1 MAEHPGVPT
10 PHRPADTGG
19 QTHTLGLLYP
29 PADRNRVYTTMQL
42 AFIGGVAE
50 AAASYGYDL
59 LLSPADT
66 DDDPSFRRLVGE
78 GRWPDGPWRTGGE
91 GREEAERPCAGVP
104 RVDGVIVMEVRRE
117 DNRVGHLAEAGFP
130 FVAIGRN
137 LRADAAGWVDLDF
150 AGLASACVQHLADLG
165 HRRIA
170 FVNRSER
177 LFYSGYGF
185 ARLGDEGYTEAMTKL
200 GLTPR
205 AYLCDDDI
213 VSGQEVVERILRDD
227 PATTSLVTQN
237 EAALEGLYRGLTRHG
252 RSVPRDFSVVGVA
265 IGRNLRADAAGWVDL
280 DFAGLASACVQHL
293 ADLGHRRIAFVNRSE
308 RLFYSG
314 YGFARLGDEGYTEAM
329 TKLGLTPRAYL
340 CDDDIVSGQE
350 VVERILRDDPATT
363 SLVTQNEAALEGLY
377 RGLTRHGRSVPRDFS
392 VVGVAA
398 SPWAEQVSPP
408 LTAADIPAK
417 EMSRVAV
424 DLLVERLRSPGS
436 DPRRVLMKP
445 LIALRAST
453 GRCRPVPGSEPEPE
467 FPDFDLDF

>member
-1 MAEHPGVPT
+1 M
-10 PHRPADTGG
+10 
-19 QTHTLGLLYP
+19 
-29 PADRNRVYTTMQL
+29 
-42 AFIGGVAE
+42 
-50 AAASYGYDL
+50 
-59 LLSPADT
+59 
-66 DDDPSFRRLVGE
+66 VGE

-91 GREEAERPCAGVP
+91 GPEDGEWPCAGVP

-117 DNRVGHLAEAGFP
+117 DDRVGHLAEAGFP

-137 LRADAAGWVDLDF
+137 PRADVAGWVDLDF

-177 LFYSGYGF
+177 LF
-185 ARLGDEGYTEAMTKL
+185 D
-200 GLTPR
+200 
-205 AYLCDDDI
+205 
-213 VSGQEVVERILRDD
+213 
-227 PATTSLVTQN
+227 
-237 EAALEGLYRGLTRHG
+237 
-252 RSVPRDFSVVGVA
+252 
-265 IGRNLRADAAGWVDL
+265 
-280 DFAGLASACVQHL
+280 
-293 ADLGHRRIAFVNRSE
+293 
-308 RLFYSG
+308 SG

-424 DLLVERLRSPGS
+424 DLMVERLRSPGS

-445 LIALRAST
+445 LITLRAST